1 MEIDKLVRESINSSV
16 SNIDLPQSKY
26 EEIFENIDVKVK
38 KRESNYMNRILS
50 AFRKVWAAAH
60 VRDVIE
66 AIVVIL
72 IIVAI
77 PVSLRV
83 YKLSNGVG
91 KLPQT
96 TNPEIIIDQGNHEK
110 VTVEEAIK
118 LIGEYRRFNTQST
131 ATSLPLKE
139 ITNDQVF
146 QELGC
151 QVFKD
156 GDFETFLIRDKK
168 VTHIGMGFGGLGVTS
183 IYTADLNKDG
193 RLELVYTYSWGSGL
207 HRSHIAVMMFGD
219 TNKEIVSDFVYMNKD
234 LLLEKKDYYTI
245 LVREG
250 NAVVSATDSLS
261 GEEIGSLSLQK
272 SGDSYKLKLIPREGL
287 PQEVKQNIW
296 EDAGVP

>member
-1 MEIDKLVRESINSSV
+1 MEIDELVKESINNSV

-66 AIVVIL
+66 AIVVIF

-110 VTVEEAIK
+110 VTVEEAVK
-118 LIGEYRRFNTQST
+118 LIGEYRRLNNQSMV
-131 ATSLPLKE
+131 TSLPLKE
-139 ITNDQVF
+139 ITTDQVF

-156 GDFETFLIRDKK
+156 GDFEAYVIRDNK

-207 HRSHIAVMMFGD
+207 HRSHIAVMMFGE

-250 NAVVSATDSLS
+250 KSVVSVTDNLS

-287 PQEVKQNIW
+287 PQQVKQNIW